1 MSDLNWTILIP
12 ALIVSGAFLLVLC
25 IDIVW
30 PKNRGTPAAYVALF
44 GTVVA
49 LIPSLPGIGLW
60 GRGEYDG
67 ISGMMV
73 LDNFAL
79 FSNAIFLI
87 GTGLTIAISR
97 GYLAREMASHS
108 EYYLLL
114 LSATLGMMLM
124 AAAGDLIVIFLG
136 IELMSIS
143 LYILVGFLRGRP
155 TSNEASLKYLL
166 LGAFATGFLLYG
178 IALVYGAVGTTN
190 LREIGL
196 ALSQGRFSGDFVL
209 LGGLAMLIVGF
220 GFKVAAVPFH
230 MWAPDVYEGAP
241 TAITAFISAGPKA
254 AAFVAFLRVLTV
266 SMPSLQVEWT
276 AALWVLAVLTMTV
289 GNLSALGQRSIKR
302 MLAYSSVAHAGYL
315 LVALAAGSERGIS
328 SALFYLMAYTFMNI
342 GAFAVVILVGRKE
355 EENLDISGY
364 AGLGFRHPG
373 LGLAM
378 TLFMVSL
385 AGLPPTAGFF
395 GKFYIF
401 SAAVEAGLVSLA
413 IIGVL
418 NSLVSVYFYLGV
430 VVSMYM
436 RQPSVEPPALPM
448 PLFSRAA
455 VLITFLATLY
465 IGVSPSG
472 LLEKALETISS
483 LSVTS
488 GS

>member
-1 MSDLNWTILIP
+1 MSNLDWTILLP
-12 ALIVSGAFLLVLC
+12 SLVVFGSVLLVLC

-30 PKNRGTPAAYVALF
+30 PNNRGTPAFYVALL
-44 GTVVA
+44 GAVAA
-49 LIPSLPGIGLW
+49 LILSVPGAGLW
-60 GRGEYDG
+60 GRWAYGF
-67 ISGMMV
+67 SGMMV

-97 GYLAREMASHS
+97 DYLAREAAGRS

-124 AAAGDLIVIFLG
+124 AAAADLIMIFLG

-143 LYILVGFLRGRP
+143 LYVLVGFLRVRP
-155 TSNEASLKYLL
+155 ISNEASLKYLL

-178 IALVYGAVGTTN
+178 IALIYGAVGTTN

-196 ALSQGRFSGDFVL
+196 ALSQGRWSGDFVL
-209 LGGLAMLIVGF
+209 LGGLALLMVGF

-254 AAFVAFLRVLTV
+254 AAFAAFLRVLTV
-266 SMPSLQVEWT
+266 SMASLQVEWT
-276 AALWVLAVLTMTV
+276 TALWVLAVLTMTV

-302 MLAYSSVAHAGYL
+302 MLAYSSVAHAGYV
-315 LVALAAGSERGIS
+315 LVALATGSERGIS

-342 GAFAVVILVGRKE
+342 GAFSIVILAGRKGE
-355 EENLDISGY
+355 QSLDISGY

-413 IIGVL
+413 VIGVL
-418 NSLVSVYFYLGV
+418 NSLISVYFYLGV

-436 RQPSVEPPALPM
+436 RQPAFEPSALSV
-448 PLFSRAA
+448 PLCSRAA
-455 VLITFLATLY
+455 VLITFAATVF
-465 IGVSPSG
+465 IGLSPSR
-472 LLEKALETISS
+472 LLEKASETVSS
-483 LSVTS
+483 LM
-488 GS
+488 